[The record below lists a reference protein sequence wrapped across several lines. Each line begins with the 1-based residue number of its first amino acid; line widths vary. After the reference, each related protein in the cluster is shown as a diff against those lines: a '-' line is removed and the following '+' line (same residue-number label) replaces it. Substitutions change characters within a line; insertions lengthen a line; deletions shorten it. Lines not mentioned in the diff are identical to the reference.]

1 MRKMAENEVTLSPIE
16 QDLLNRA
23 KARAKA
29 NSLKTRKT
37 VEPLKWYQ
45 KPVFWGALVS
55 LVIAVSVAI
64 FYYNVAQWGHM
75 IQSMSSMVPDSE
87 QLQGI
92 EHIVELYDYRAGIL
106 GGGLLGVIL
115 VMSGC
120 YGLQKLIESGR
131 KNGAS
136 RKNRVEGR

>member
-1 MRKMAENEVTLSPIE
+1 MAENEVTLSPVE

-23 KARAKA
+23 KTRVKA

-37 VEPLKWYQ
+37 VEPLNWYQ
-45 KPVFWGALVS
+45 KPVFWGSLVS
-55 LVIAVSVAI
+55 FIIAVSVAI
-64 FYYNVAQWGHM
+64 FYYNIAQWGQM
-75 IQSMSSMVPDSE
+75 VQSMSSMVPNSE
-87 QLQGI
+87 QLQGL
-92 EHIVELYDYRAGIL
+92 EQIVKLYDYRAGIL

-120 YGLQKLIESGR
+120 YGLQKLIENR
-131 KNGAS
+131 RENGSS